1 MRRQTV
7 NISISLPRGI
17 REQARQAA
25 FDDNR
30 SLSGLVSEPA
40 QRLSVRRGLYRGW
53 KVGWSRQ
60 GLSAAAPAAE
70 AARPGFLS
78 KLESQHKN
86 EE

>member
-30 SLSGLVSEPA
+30 SLSSLVSSLLRAYLCAEGYIEGGKSAGAGKSSRRPPRQ
-40 QRLSVRRGLYRGW
+40 QRLPGLDI
-53 KVGWSRQ
+53 
-60 GLSAAAPAAE
+60 
-70 AARPGFLS
+70 
-78 KLESQHKN
+78 
-86 EE
+86 